1 MGLVLTVGRPA
12 SVFDDPFAELVD
24 YVLTAECE
32 EYLAP
37 EGGDPEPFHT
47 PELGWSGWNLLQ
59 ERARMALAPEEV
71 PNLLSM
77 DAWHGAYLPGWAE
90 AGAILFDDYPTPLDV
105 APLEGLIGELE
116 RVGPALG
123 WATDDVGL
131 AALVARYEDDDRCDD
146 DMEVQLYAHLLI
158 AARQARERR
167 QPLWVVK

>member
-1 MGLVLTVGRPA
+1 MGLVFTVGRPA
-12 SVFDDPFAELVD
+12 CVFDEPFAELIEH
-24 YVLTAECE
+24 VLGAECE
-32 EYLAP
+32 EHLAP
-37 EGGDPEPFHT
+37 DGGEPEPFRT

-59 ERARMALAPEEV
+59 ERARVALTPEEV

-123 WATDDVGL
+123 LATDDEGL
-131 AALVARYEDDDRCDD
+131 AQITAKYDDDDLCDD

-158 AARQARERR
+158 AARQAQSRR